1 MAGRAF
7 PRGGLS
13 RQRAGTRASSKHQ
26 PLLKDSVLQIFN
38 VSSRARLAVFLAGA
52 VLPVVVTAQPGL
64 LQSPSR
70 EIRVADIRVEGN
82 RTVDT
87 AIILN
92 ALQIERG
99 ESYPPAVLGNRIRT
113 SVTSLDRLNLFSD
126 IRIEEEQSSGLDGAV
141 FYVVVSELPVL
152 EEVRYEG
159 DKKLG
164 ESDFRSR
171 IDLVEGRVFSPGAV
185 ETSRLEILA
194 VYREKGY
201 LLASVAAR
209 EEIDESTG
217 NPVVIFEIDEGS
229 KVEVRYIAFE
239 GNEKVSDKRLRKR
252 FPVKE
257 DRWWRSGDF
266 DEDEYRTGFDVLRE
280 YYRELGYLDAAVVRD
295 TVVYSE
301 DNRNLDIRIGVR
313 EGQRYYFSRANFVH
327 NDIVR
332 TEALRAQVPFD
343 SGAIFNQRTY
353 EMMKFQI
360 TSLYREEGY
369 LFVELDD
376 RLSFRDSTVEVTFRV
391 RENNLAHINHVD
403 IRGNTK
409 TKDKVIRREI
419 KLFPGDVY
427 RQSLLMRSQ
436 RDIMQLAFFDNV
448 EPDIERA
455 EDGDGSDVNLIFQI
469 TEKEAGTGTFSA
481 GAAYSGRDGMVGTLG
496 LQVPNFMGN
505 GQRAEANLEVGPY
518 KRLYSLGFTE
528 PWLFDTPTLIG
539 GNIFYSDQR
548 SQFDFYNDYLRYGVR
563 VTLGRRLTWPDDY
576 FSVRT
581 SYNFSYNDNG
591 QARDKN
597 FLIVA
602 SGIESSVNLTV
613 IRDDKNLPFFPS
625 DGSRYSLSWSR
636 VGGFMG
642 GDFDY
647 NQWDTRVNWW
657 FPVIQKLTLGVE
669 SQFGIILGDNVQ
681 SFSLYQMGGLL
692 GYQGKLRGYQAGT
705 IGGGRVARSFL
716 SFTTELTYPVVQN
729 TFYVLAFFD
738 AGNAFGRL
746 KKFDESQ
753 RGIFNPIPKDEA
765 PSPWSEIDLSDLR
778 RDVGFGFRVVVPMI
792 APFGMGFDFG
802 WPLDDLEDF
811 NGNRVE
817 RSGRAPQVQ
826 FTIEQGF

>member
-1 MAGRAF
+1 MQILK
-7 PRGGLS
+7 LS
-13 RQRAGTRASSKHQ
+13 IRVCLVT
-26 PLLKDSVLQIFN
+26 LL
-38 VSSRARLAVFLAGA
+38 AWAAMPA
-52 VLPVVVTAQPGL
+52 AAQPGI

-82 RTVDT
+82 QTVD
-87 AIILN
+87 AALILN
-92 ALQIERG
+92 ALQVELG
-99 ESYPPAVLGNRIRT
+99 ESYMPAVLANRIRG
-113 SVTSLDRLNLFSD
+113 SVNSLNRLNLFSD
-126 IRIEEEQSSGLDGAV
+126 IRIDEEQAFALDGV
-141 FYVVVSELPVL
+141 VLYVVVTELPVL
-152 EEVRYEG
+152 EAVRYEG
-159 DKKLG
+159 NRKLR
-164 ESDFRSR
+164 ESDFRNR
-171 IDLVEGRVFSPGAV
+171 IDLIEGRVFSPGAV
-185 ETSRLEILA
+185 ESSRLKMLA

-201 LLASVAAR
+201 LLASVNAR
-209 EEIDESTG
+209 QEAHPETG
-217 NPVVIFEIDEGS
+217 NPVVVFEIQERD
-229 KVEVRYIAFE
+229 KVSVRYITFE
-239 GNEKVSDKRLRKR
+239 GNRNVPDKRLRKR

-257 DRWWRSGDF
+257 NRWWRSGDF
-266 DEDEYRTGFDVLRE
+266 DQDEYRMGFDALRE
-280 YYRELGYLDAAVVRD
+280 YYRELGHLDASVVRD
-295 TVVYSE
+295 TIAYS
-301 DNRNLDIRIGVR
+301 DDGRHLDIRIRVR

-332 TEALRAQVPFD
+332 TEALRAQVMLD
-343 SGAIFNQRTY
+343 SGAVFNQRTY

-376 RLSFRDSTVEVTFRV
+376 RLEFRDSLVEVTFRI
-391 RENNLAHINHVD
+391 RENNLAHINRVD
-403 IRGNTK
+403 VRGNTK

-455 EDGDGSDVNLIFQI
+455 QDGDGSDVNLIFQV

-496 LQVPNFMGN
+496 LQIPNFMGN
-505 GQRAEANLEVGPY
+505 GQRADANMEIGPY
-518 KRLYSLGFTE
+518 KRLYSIGFTE
-528 PWLFDTPTLIG
+528 PWLFDTPTLLG
-539 GNIFYSDQR
+539 GSLFYSDQR
-548 SQFDFYNDYLRYGVR
+548 SQFDFYNDYLRYGLR
-563 VTLGRRLTWPDDY
+563 VTVGRRLTWPDDY
-576 FSVRT
+576 FVVRA
-581 SYNFSYNDNG
+581 SYNFTYNDHG

-647 NQWDTRVNWW
+647 NQWDSRVNWW
-657 FPVIQKLTLGVE
+657 FPVIERLVLGVE

-705 IGGGRVARSFL
+705 VGGGRVARSYL

-729 TFYVLAFFD
+729 TFYMLAFFD

-746 KKFDESQ
+746 AKYDQAQ

-778 RDVGFGFRVVVPMI
+778 RDVGFGFRVVVPMV
-792 APFGMGFDFG
+792 APFGMGFDFA

-811 NGNRVE
+811 NGNRVP